1 MVQPSLGVQRYGTV
15 TAQTAFASPHR
26 TGKALLPRG
35 AVNQSPLNDY
45 RTIVE
50 AKLKPALGKLR
61 LPQLDPVTLDR
72 FYGRLRRDRNDTAA
86 LSTSRVRQVHA
97 VLSGALGL
105 AARYGWISFN
115 PARLARPRLPRR

>member
-1 MVQPSLGVQRYGTV
+1 MSGKPL
-15 TAQTAFASPHR
+15 SPA
-26 TGKALLPRG
+26 T
-35 AVNQSPLNDY
+35 LNDY

-50 AKLKPALGKLR
+50 TKLKPALGKLR

-72 FYGRLRRDRNDTAA
+72 FYGQLRRRGRKDTAA

-115 PARLARPRLPRR
+115 PAAGRRHRPASGRPRHRRRPPAPPLRSAAT